1 MVKTVMTM
9 DCPDCGA
16 IVEIPFR
23 MLSTDFRT
31 VLQLGAPEHAV
42 LGEATDTPRVAG
54 RQIERMPDIDAKTG
68 RCTGCGELPDEMT
81 GDCECVLDWLAGS
94 PVPAV
99 PENAP
104 RSVEGTNAGYI
115 ALRPAGTD
123 RPTDPLD
130 GMTDAE
136 AAADDATWD

>member
-23 MLSTDFRT
+23 
-31 VLQLGAPEHAV
+31 
-42 LGEATDTPRVAG
+42 
-54 RQIERMPDIDAKTG
+54 
-68 RCTGCGELPDEMT
+68 
-81 GDCECVLDWLAGS
+81 
-94 PVPAV
+94 
-99 PENAP
+99 
-104 RSVEGTNAGYI
+104 
-115 ALRPAGTD
+115 LRPAGTD